1 MQASHGQE
9 NWKITVKTHFKIQ
22 TFYQLVKVSNMN
34 KQSTT
39 VQAG

>member
-1 MQASHGQE
+1 MQASHVQE
-9 NWKITVKTHFKIQ
+9 NWKITVKSRFKRQ
-22 TFYQLVKVSNMN
+22 TFFQLVKVTNMK